1 MDKKTIATQSMASA
15 LRLRASAGLALD
27 EAICVY
33 DLADQ
38 LGIEVRF
45 AAIPSMEGMY
55 YRATESAI
63 ILSSLRPSG
72 RRAFTCAHELGHH
85 SNGDGISVDQLVE
98 KPHQTSLDPR
108 EFAADCF
115 AGALLMPNMAVQR
128 AFSLRGWNIR
138 ECTAGQIYA
147 VSNYFG
153 VGYSTMV
160 HHMRSSLRI
169 VADVHAAALLRVS
182 PRKAQAQALG
192 WESQDTVWI
201 VDPYWKGRAIDV
213 EVGDL
218 VYVQEQPALEGR
230 CVAQVHDM
238 RGGRLFRAC
247 GPGIGKFY
255 DGKGWSAFVRVSRR
269 SFVGRSIFRHL
280 EEGDEDGSDV
290 N

>member
-1 MDKKTIATQSMASA
+1 MDRKTIARRSIASA
-15 LRLRASAGLALD
+15 LRMRARAGLALD

-33 DLADQ
+33 DLAER

-45 AAIPSMEGMY
+45 FDIPSMEGVY
-55 YRATESAI
+55 YEGTESVI
-63 ILSSLRPSG
+63 VLSSLRPSG

-85 SNGDGISVDQLVE
+85 SNGDGTSVDQFVE
-98 KPHQTSLDPR
+98 KPHRSSSGPR

-115 AGALLMPNMAVQR
+115 AGALLMPNIAVQR

-147 VSNYFG
+147 ASNYFG

-160 HHMRSSLRI
+160 HHMRSGLRI
-169 VADVHAAALLRVS
+169 LADVHAAALLRVS
-182 PRKAQAQALG
+182 LRKAQAQALG
-192 WESQDTVWI
+192 WESQDAVWI
-201 VDPYWKGRAIDV
+201 VDHHWSGRAIDV

-218 VYVQEQPALEGR
+218 VFVQGQPASEGS
-230 CVAQVHDM
+230 CVAQVHEM
-238 RGGRLFRAC
+238 KGGRLFRAC

-290 N
+290 S